1 MRHLFRL
8 FTPGKKRES
17 RQRKTAGPEIE
28 PVRRVKSM
36 LGVTRPR
43 ASLLKEGFPGGV
55 AVRVMRGGR
64 DSPGRFRSGRRIYP
78 E

>member
-1 MRHLFRL
+1 MRNLFRL

-17 RQRKTAGPEIE
+17 RKRKTAGLEIE

-36 LGVTRPR
+36 LGMTRLR
-43 ASLLKEGFPGGV
+43 APLLKEGFPGGV
-55 AVRVMRGGR
+55 ASASCAGEF
-64 DSPGRFRSGRRIYP
+64 PGRFRSGRRIYP